1 MKFTKSQRHTAFTLA
16 EVLITLGI
24 IGIVAALTLP
34 NFIANYKRK
43 QLEVQFKKT
52 DSVIEQ
58 ALLKTRAELGLDD
71 LRKVI
76 ETDKNNPELLKTEFI
91 EINKVFEKQL
101 NYVKKSHYIDSGQQA
116 KHQEFFGNDRL
127 YCNHFSSYRLPLTD
141 YYYYFLPDGSIISS
155 IDYGTDR
162 NEVLI
167 SVDINGLKGPNRRGY
182 DIFLYGSNWAC
193 DPLMVATD
201 NLVGCYPFARKN
213 VNPINKS
220 AKYWDSLYR
229 SKSYWQSLRN
239 N

>member
-1 MKFTKSQRHTAFTLA
+1 MKRQKSTAFTLA

-24 IGIVAALTLP
+24 VGIVAALTLP
-34 NFIANYKRK
+34 NVIANFKRK
-43 QLEVQFKKT
+43 QLEIQFKKI
-52 DSVIEQ
+52 DSTIEQ
-58 ALLKTRAELGLDD
+58 ALLKTRAELGIDD

-76 ETDKNNPELLKTEFI
+76 EINKDNPEQLKAEFI

-101 NYVKKSHYIDSGQQA
+101 NYVKKSHNIDLGQT
-116 KHQEFFGNDRL
+116 KHQEFFGKDRI
-127 YCNHFSSYRLPLTD
+127 YCNHFSSGRLPLNE

-155 IDYGTDR
+155 IDYGIRSKET
-162 NEVLI
+162 LI

-201 NLVGCYPFARKN
+201 NLVGCYPFAQKN

-229 SKSYWQSLRN
+229 PKSYWQNLRN

>member
-1 MKFTKSQRHTAFTLA
+1 MKRQKSTAFTLA

-24 IGIVAALTLP
+24 VGIVAALTLP
-34 NFIANYKRK
+34 NVIANFKRK
-43 QLEVQFKKT
+43 QLEIQFKKI
-52 DSVIEQ
+52 DSTIEQ
-58 ALLKTRAELGLDD
+58 ALLKTRAELGIDD

-76 ETDKNNPELLKTEFI
+76 EINKDNPEQLKAEFI

-101 NYVKKSHYIDSGQQA
+101 NYVKKSHNIDLGHT
-116 KHQEFFGNDRL
+116 KHQEFFGEDRI
-127 YCNHFSSYRLPLTD
+127 YCNHFGSGLLPLNE

-155 IDYGTDR
+155 IDYDIRSKET
-162 NEVLI
+162 LI

-201 NLVGCYPFARKN
+201 NLVGCYPFAQKN

-229 SKSYWQSLRN
+229 PKSYWQNLRN